1 LKDDIALGRIR
12 ALVAQSVSAE
22 GERMKQDCKNLVGM
36 VAVGLLALAP
46 VFAQQSANR
55 MGSDT
60 SFVTKAAQ
68 GGMAEVKLGQLAT
81 EKASSPDVKAF
92 GQQMVDDHSKAND
105 ELKNLAS
112 KKGETLPTDI
122 DAKDQAK
129 YDRLSKM
136 SGAEFDKAYMADMVS
151 DHKTDVSEFRRE
163 SQRGT
168 DPDIKAWAAKTL
180 PTLEH
185 HLQMA
190 ETTDAKVKK

>member
-1 LKDDIALGRIR
+1 LKDDIALFRNG